1 MLDSVAMERLGIP
14 AVALAHDLFESAARA
29 GAKASG
35 MADLPVVTTPRPRQG
50 SDVEEMLA
58 RDSTLVARVIAA
70 LEARIAVH
78 AQVVP

>member
-1 MLDSVAMERLGIP
+1 
-14 AVALAHDLFESAARA
+14 
-29 GAKASG
+29 

-78 AQVVP
+78 AQVVR